1 MCRIPRKFAG
11 QGSGTGLEPPTIC
24 GGMPEWTNGAVLKTA
39 VPLRVPE
46 VRILLPPQIVG
57 GRVPPPPL
65 SYLDLVNIKRAV
77 TTFLL

>member
-1 MCRIPRKFAG
+1 MCRIGKAPVLNPHNLRRDAG
-11 QGSGTGLEPPTIC
+11 VDERGGLENRCALTGTGGSNPPPAANC
-24 GGMPEWTNGAVLKTA
+24 
-39 VPLRVPE
+39 
-46 VRILLPPQIVG
+46 G